1 MKLLR
6 VGPKNREKPAILDQN
21 GKIRDISSHIK
32 DFNPENLNF
41 ETINKLIKINLETLP
56 ELSNSER
63 IGPCISKPGKFIAI
77 GLNYSDHAKET
88 GAKVPTEPIIFM
100 KATSSING
108 PNDDIKISKDS
119 KKLDWE
125 VELGIVIGK
134 NLKNISEAEASE
146 YILGYCMVNDV
157 SEREWQ
163 IEKLGQWVKGKSNDT
178 FGPIGPYLV
187 TKDEISDINNLNL
200 SLDVNGKRMQTGN
213 SKTMIFNVN
222 FIVSYLSKFMS
233 LQTGDIIT
241 TGTPPGVGMGMKP
254 QVFLKSGDKIRLSI
268 DNLGE
273 QNSKVVPE

>member
-1 MKLLR
+1 MQKQNLSQPEYPLYFIKPQNTYLASGGVIYKPNTYDGR
-6 VGPKNREKPAILDQN
+6 V
-21 GKIRDISSHIK
+21 
-32 DFNPENLNF
+32 FF
-41 ETINKLIKINLETLP
+41 EAEI
-56 ELSNSER
+56 
-63 IGPCISKPGKFIAI
+63 
-77 GLNYSDHAKET
+77 
-88 GAKVPTEPIIFM
+88 
-100 KATSSING
+100 
-108 PNDDIKISKDS
+108 
-119 KKLDWE
+119 
-125 VELGIVIGK
+125 GIVIGK
-134 NLKNISEAEASE
+134 NLKNISEAEAPDH
-146 YILGYCMVNDV
+146 ILGYCVVNDV

-233 LQTGDIIT
+233 LQSGDIIT